1 MAIATL
7 ATWLLTVSLGVY
19 MLRTYI
25 ARGGPRMQRAR
36 GDGLPPL
43 VIFGHASLA
52 ITGLAL
58 WISYVVT
65 GLAALAWTAAG
76 LLMPVVG
83 LGAAMVTIWTP
94 YPTPGPDR
102 AGLPG
107 RAAATGGVFAEPAED
122 ALAGSLTD
130 EELSRALTDDSLA
143 GRLADEVLAHVGSG
157 PSEGDR
163 KPMTH
168 LTPLVPAG
176 HGVAALT
183 TVLLATVTA
192 VSTR

>member
-36 GDGLPPL
+36 GEGLPPL

-58 WISYVVT
+58 WISYVAT
-65 GLAALAWTAAG
+65 GLTALAWTAAG

-94 YPTPGPDR
+94 YPTPVPDGT
-102 AGLPG
+102 GLPG
-107 RAAATGGVFAEPAED
+107 RAAAIGGVFAEPDED

-130 EELSRALTDDSLA
+130 EELTRALTDDALA